1 MFRFLYQAC
10 HTSDLPHA
18 SVLAKSWHRFLC
30 SKRIC
35 SRKQGGFTALEMTV
49 VLAIIA
55 IMSSLAIPRLQGI
68 SAQRNVDVVAS
79 EIAQQMEAARIYAQ
93 SHSVVVTGCPV
104 AVANLNDFALPACL
118 NLNNAANWNAWVWFA
133 PVNGVNTIIMRSEV
147 VPAGVSMI
155 SDRSTSTIRFD
166 RNGIA
171 SASNLTINVTS
182 PQAQTP
188 QQVILASSGRV
199 SLSANVMT
207 PTTTALTSAPVTV
220 LPTLTMDTST
230 TVSTPVLS
238 SSNVFAIE
246 SAPVG
251 SLPPAP
257 VVELSISTTTA
268 AAPTN

>member
-118 NLNNAANWNAWVWFA
+118 GLNNAANWNAWVWFA

-155 SDRSTSTIRFD
+155 SNQSTITFN
-166 RNGIA
+166 RNGIVNA
-171 SASNLTINVTS
+171 ANLTINVTS

-207 PTTTALTSAPVTV
+207 PTTTALTSTPATV

-238 SSNVFAIE
+238 SSDVVVIE
-246 SAPVG
+246 SMPVG
-251 SLPPAP
+251 ASPLMP
-257 VVELSISTTTA
+257 VVELSTSTATVA
-268 AAPTN
+268 IPTN

>member
-155 SDRSTSTIRFD
+155 SNQSTITFN
-166 RNGIA
+166 RNGIVNA
-171 SASNLTINVTS
+171 ANLTINVTS

-207 PTTTALTSAPVTV
+207 PTTTALTSTPATV

-238 SSNVFAIE
+238 SSDVVVIE
-246 SAPVG
+246 SMPVG
-251 SLPPAP
+251 ASPLMP
-257 VVELSISTTTA
+257 VVELSTSTATVA
-268 AAPTN
+268 IPTN

>member
-1 MFRFLYQAC
+1 MFRFLYQAR

-18 SVLAKSWHRFLC
+18 PVPAKSWHRFLC

-118 NLNNAANWNAWVWFA
+118 GLNNAANWNAWVWFA

-155 SDRSTSTIRFD
+155 SNQSTITFN
-166 RNGIA
+166 RNGIVNA
-171 SASNLTINVTS
+171 ANLTINVTS

-207 PTTTALTSAPVTV
+207 PTTTALTSTAATV
-220 LPTLTMDTST
+220 LPTLTIDTST

>member
-10 HTSDLPHA
+10 HRSDLPHA
-18 SVLAKSWHRFLC
+18 SVPAKSWHRFLC

-55 IMSSLAIPRLQGI
+55 IMSSLAIPRLQGV

-104 AVANLNDFALPACL
+104 NIADLNAPTPPACL
-118 NLNNAANWNAWVWFA
+118 NLNNAANWSAWVWFA
-133 PVNGVNTIIMRSEV
+133 PVNSVNTIIMRSEV

-155 SDRSTSTIRFD
+155 SDRSTIKFD

-171 SASNLTINVTS
+171 NASNLTINVTS

-207 PTTTALTSAPVTV
+207 PTTTALTSTPATV

-238 SSNVFAIE
+238 SSNVFAME

-251 SLPPAP
+251 SLPPTP

>member
-155 SDRSTSTIRFD
+155 SNQSTITFN
-166 RNGIA
+166 RNGIVNA
-171 SASNLTINVTS
+171 ANLTINVTS

-207 PTTTALTSAPVTV
+207 PTTTALTSTPATV

>member
-118 NLNNAANWNAWVWFA
+118 GLNNAANWNAWVWFA

-155 SDRSTSTIRFD
+155 SNQSTITFN
-166 RNGIA
+166 RNGIVNA
-171 SASNLTINVTS
+171 ANLTINVTS

-238 SSNVFAIE
+238 SSDVVVIE
-246 SAPVG
+246 SMPVG
-251 SLPPAP
+251 ASPLMP
-257 VVELSISTTTA
+257 VVELSTSTATVA
-268 AAPTN
+268 IPTN

>member
-55 IMSSLAIPRLQGI
+55 IMSSLAIPRLQGV

-118 NLNNAANWNAWVWFA
+118 GLNNAANWNAWVWFA

-155 SDRSTSTIRFD
+155 SNQSTITFN
-166 RNGIA
+166 RNGIVNA
-171 SASNLTINVTS
+171 ANLTINVTS

-207 PTTTALTSAPVTV
+207 PTTTALTSTPATV